1 MSELVRELRE
11 AVAAGGAKALVGR
24 MVLPES
30 WALFSELGE
39 CEELG
44 VYLPSVCHPGV
55 RYPIEAVEVTGR
67 KVRYE
72 FYGGA
77 RVRVKVVFKAAEG
90 FEGGSPGGWMRV

>member
-11 AVAAGGAKALVGR
+11 KVAAEGLGALTGR

-30 WALFSELGE
+30 WVLFSEVGH

-44 VYLPSVCHPGV
+44 YYLPSVCHPGV
-55 RYPIEAVEVTGR
+55 RYPLESIEVTGR
-67 KVRYE
+67 TVRYE

-77 RVRVKVVFKAAEG
+77 RVRVKVTFAAAEG
-90 FEGGSPGGWMRV
+90 IEGGSTGGWMLV